1 MKKLTPVGI
10 WHYIRLTYRSAL
22 FILLLIMY
30 IRYRFSHGE
39 PLTIG
44 IEKMPTLLIVVWAV
58 FVVEMIARFFPSRI
72 ESPGCQ
78 KQFARN
84 YIKSGKTEIVI
95 PDNNAT
101 VLVLIIWIVFLFTFN
116 FIMN

>member
-44 IEKMPTLLIVVWAV
+44 IEKMPTPEAV
-58 FVVEMIARFFPSRI
+58 RKELHKV
-72 ESPGCQ
+72 
-78 KQFARN
+78 
-84 YIKSGKTEIVI
+84 GK
-95 PDNNAT
+95 D
-101 VLVLIIWIVFLFTFN
+101 
-116 FIMN
+116 